1 MIKSK
6 NDMWTR
12 LKRNSNDS
20 ELRLKY
26 EEINEKVN
34 KMSRKVLR

>member
-6 NDMWTR
+6 NDMWTH